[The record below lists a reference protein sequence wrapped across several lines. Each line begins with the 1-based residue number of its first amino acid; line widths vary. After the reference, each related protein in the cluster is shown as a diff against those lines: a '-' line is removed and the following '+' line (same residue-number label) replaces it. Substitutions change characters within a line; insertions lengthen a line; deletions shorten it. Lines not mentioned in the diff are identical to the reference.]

1 MKIPR
6 NGSSLQQ
13 TAYAKRIFGGQG
25 KCKKQ
30 IALECGYSPAVSNS
44 VSSHVEKTVGFHNA
58 MAKLA
63 VDSNN
68 LALAAMEEF
77 QARGF
82 KDFTNKDLVGAL
94 NAIGSAWSRFN
105 APLKEK
111 GEGTTSTN
119 KLRTVIL
126 QQIENQT
133 NITPATAVDAPASI
147 NVPKDAILKEEDE
160 F

>member
-13 TAYAKRIFGGQG
+13 TAYARRIFGGQG
-25 KCKKQ
+25 KCKKD
-30 IALECGYSPAVSNS
+30 IALEVGYSPAVANS

-77 QARGF
+77 SARGF

-105 APLKEK
+105 AVRDKK
-111 GEGTTSTN
+111 GEGTQSTN

-126 QQIENQT
+126 QQVENQT
-133 NITPATAVDAPASI
+133 VMAGNAPASSQDI
-147 NVPKDAILKEEDE
+147 KEAELKPQDD